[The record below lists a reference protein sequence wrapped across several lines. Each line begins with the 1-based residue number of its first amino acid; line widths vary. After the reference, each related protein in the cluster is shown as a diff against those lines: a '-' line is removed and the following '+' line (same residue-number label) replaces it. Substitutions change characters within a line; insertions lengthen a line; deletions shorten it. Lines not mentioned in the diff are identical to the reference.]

1 MMIRILLA
9 DDHAVVRAGLRA
21 LIENEHDMVVVG
33 EATSGSEVVP
43 LAQRLNP
50 TIVLTDIAMPE
61 MNGMQ
66 VTSSVLDDNPAIR
79 VLALSAY
86 EDRSY
91 LRELIRCG
99 ASGYVLKRAASETL
113 IQAIRAI
120 AMGGLYFDPA
130 LTPYLTSTETSAP
143 LNQYLDE
150 LSLLSDRETA
160 VLQLIA
166 QGYTNKE
173 IAFQLDLSVKT
184 VETYKMRGME
194 KLNLNSRVDLV
205 RYALLVGWLQANET
219 MSG

>member
-1 MMIRILLA
+1 MIRILLA

-21 LIENEHDMVVVG
+21 LIDNEHDMEVVG
-33 EATSGSEVVP
+33 EAASGSEVVP
-43 LAQRLNP
+43 LAQTLKP

-66 VTSSVLDDNPAIR
+66 VTSSVLDENPAIR
-79 VLALSAY
+79 VLALSSY

-91 LRELIRCG
+91 LRELIRRG

-130 LTPYLTSTETSAP
+130 LTPYLTSTETSTSMNHD
-143 LNQYLDE
+143 LVE
-150 LSLLSDRETA
+150 VTLLSDRETA

-173 IAFQLDLSVKT
+173 IAAHLDLSVKT

-205 RYALLVGWLQANET
+205 RYALLIGWLQTNET

>member
-1 MMIRILLA
+1 MIRILLA

-21 LIENEHDMVVVG
+21 LIDNEHDMVVVG
-33 EATSGSEVVP
+33 EAASGSEVMP
-43 LAQRLNP
+43 LAQTLKPN
-50 TIVLTDIAMPE
+50 IVLTDIAMPE
-61 MNGMQ
+61 INGMQ
-66 VTSSVLDDNPAIR
+66 VTSLVLDDNPAIR

-91 LRELIRCG
+91 LRELIRRG

-130 LTPYLTSTETSAP
+130 LTPYLTSTETSASMNHYP
-143 LNQYLDE
+143 DE
-150 LSLLSDRETA
+150 TTLLSDRETA

-173 IAFQLDLSVKT
+173 IAAQLDLSVKP

-194 KLNLNSRVDLV
+194 KLKLNSRVDLV
-205 RYALLVGWLQANET
+205 RYALLIGWLQTNET

>member
-21 LIENEHDMVVVG
+21 LIDNEHDMVVVG
-33 EATSGSEVVP
+33 EAASGSEVVP

-66 VTSSVLDDNPAIR
+66 ITSSVLDDNPAIR

-91 LRELIRCG
+91 LRELIRRG

-120 AMGGLYFDPA
+120 AIGGLYFDPA
-130 LTPYLTSTETSAP
+130 LTRYLTSTETSSSMNHYP
-143 LNQYLDE
+143 DE
-150 LSLLSDRETA
+150 VTLLSDRETA

-173 IAFQLDLSVKT
+173 IAAQLDLSVKT

-205 RYALLVGWLQANET
+205 RYALLIGWLQTKET

>member
-33 EATSGSEVVP
+33 EAASGSEVVP

-66 VTSSVLDDNPAIR
+66 VTSSVLDANPAIR

-86 EDRSY
+86 EDRGY
-91 LRELIRCG
+91 LRELIRHG

-120 AMGGLYFDPA
+120 SMGGLYFDPA
-130 LTPYLTSTETSAP
+130 LTSYLTSQETSVP
-143 LNQYLDE
+143 LNQYMGE
-150 LSLLSDRETA
+150 QSLLSDRETA
-160 VLQLIA
+160 VLHLIA

-173 IAFQLDLSVKT
+173 IAAQLDLSVKT

>member
-1 MMIRILLA
+1 
-9 DDHAVVRAGLRA
+9 
-21 LIENEHDMVVVG
+21 
-33 EATSGSEVVP
+33 
-43 LAQRLNP
+43 
-50 TIVLTDIAMPE
+50 MPE
-61 MNGMQ
+61 MHGMQ
-66 VTSSVLDDNPAIR
+66 VTSSVLDDNPAIW
-79 VLALSAY
+79 VLTLSAY

-91 LRELIRCG
+91 LRELIRRG

-120 AMGGLYFDPA
+120 AMDGLYFDPA
-130 LTPYLTSTETSAP
+130 LTPYLTSTATSAP

-184 VETYKMRGME
+184 VETYKMRGMK

>member
-1 MMIRILLA
+1 MIRILLA

-21 LIENEHDMVVVG
+21 LIDNEHDMEVVG
-33 EATSGSEVVP
+33 EAASGSEVVP
-43 LAQRLNP
+43 LAQTLKP

-66 VTSSVLDDNPAIR
+66 VTSSVLDENPAIR
-79 VLALSAY
+79 VLALSSY

-91 LRELIRCG
+91 LRELIRRG

-130 LTPYLTSTETSAP
+130 LTPYLTSTETSTSMNHD
-143 LNQYLDE
+143 LGE
-150 LSLLSDRETA
+150 VTLLSDRETA

-173 IAFQLDLSVKT
+173 IAAHLDLSVKT

-205 RYALLVGWLQANET
+205 RYALLIGWLQTNET